1 MSSAVAWLTLF
12 AAGVLDVLWAVTMK
26 YAAGYTKLGWSIAS
40 LALLAAFV
48 FLLGRSL
55 QVLPVGTAY
64 AVWTGVGARLHSP
77 RGDRYRGP
85 QTASRIAAHQV
96 VINLKTAKTLGI
108 NVPDKLLALADEVIE

>member
-1 MSSAVAWLTLF
+1 MSPAVAWLTLL

-55 QVLPVGTAY
+55 QVLPVGIAY
-64 AVWTGVGARLHSP
+64 AVWTGVGAVGTVLMGVVLFGESLDPIRV
-77 RGDRYRGP
+77 GC
-85 QTASRIAAHQV
+85 IALV
-96 VINLKTAKTLGI
+96 VIGI
-108 NVPDKLLALADEVIE
+108 VGIKLQAE